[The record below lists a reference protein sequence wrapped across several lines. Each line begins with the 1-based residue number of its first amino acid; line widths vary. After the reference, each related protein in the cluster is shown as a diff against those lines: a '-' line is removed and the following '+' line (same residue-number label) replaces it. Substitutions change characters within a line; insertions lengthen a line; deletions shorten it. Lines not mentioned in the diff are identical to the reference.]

1 MLNALTSVIF
11 VPNTCVKLARELAR
25 QEYSEQ
31 AIKLK
36 RALKLE
42 RFGFLLD
49 LYSSFRP
56 KPAAA
61 IRRRREAT
69 GDAPRN
75 KHAGNAPAAPGMKA
89 CGGRRHGV
97 FASQLRA
104 RAAPARPVTESS
116 TGPGTGFSPSF
127 CAPTPLRTGPPVRGG
142 PVIIE

>member
-11 VPNTCVKLARELAR
+11 VPNTCVKLARELAI

-56 KPAAA
+56 KHAAA
-61 IRRRREAT
+61 VRRRRYAT
-69 GDAPRN
+69 GGCPPEQTCGERPRRSRNEGLWWSAPRRLCL
-75 KHAGNAPAAPGMKA
+75 PAPGQSRSRQA
-89 CGGRRHGV
+89 RNRIVNRPWYRFQSV
-97 FASQLRA
+97 FLRTDA
-104 RAAPARPVTESS
+104 VANRAACPR
-116 TGPGTGFSPSF
+116 
-127 CAPTPLRTGPPVRGG
+127 RTRDH
-142 PVIIE
+142 